1 MIATRW
7 STGGDSAA
15 LARIHGAAWRF
26 AYSGVLPP
34 LAVER
39 RVAAHGPA
47 WWRRLH
53 AAGGHALVVELDQ
66 APQGYALIGPARA
79 ARARPWGEIYEL
91 YLDPVAHGAGLGR
104 ALFDAA
110 RAALAARGHQGL
122 IVWSLEANELGTRF
136 YEAAGG
142 HRGGTSMTSVEG
154 IALPQIAWLWP

>member
-7 STGGDSAA
+7 STGEDVTA

-26 AYSGVLPP
+26 AYAGVLPY

-39 RVAAHGPA
+39 RAAAHGQA

-53 AAGGHALVVELDQ
+53 AAGGRAMVVELGD
-66 APQGYALIGPARA
+66 APQGYALLGA
-79 ARARPWGEIYEL
+79 ARVGAARRMGEIYEL

-104 ALFDAA
+104 ALFKGA

-122 IVWSLEANELGTRF
+122 IVWSLEANDLGTRF

-142 HRGGTSMTSVEG
+142 RRGGMSMTWVEG
-154 IALPQIAWLWP
+154 LPLPQIAWLWP